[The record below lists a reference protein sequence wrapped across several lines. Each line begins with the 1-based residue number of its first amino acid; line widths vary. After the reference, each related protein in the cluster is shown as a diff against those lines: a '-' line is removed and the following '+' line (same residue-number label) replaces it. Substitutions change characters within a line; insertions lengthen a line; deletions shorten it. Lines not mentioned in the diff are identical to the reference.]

1 MDVIVNDV
9 PERRRFEARIDD
21 KLAGYAEY
29 TLDEGRIVFIHTQVD
44 DAFEGQGVGGA
55 LARNALDNVRERGL
69 AVVPRCAFIR
79 GWIQRHPDY
88 EDLVA

>member
-1 MDVIVNDV
+1 
-9 PERRRFEARIDD
+9 
-21 KLAGYAEY
+21 
-29 TLDEGRIVFIHTQVD
+29 
-44 DAFEGQGVGGA
+44 
-55 LARNALDNVRERGL
+55 VRERGL